1 MVQCKILA
9 SLDPA
14 EKPGRL
20 FVFRKAG
27 IPGME
32 HVIRQDAKTLAA
44 VVCAS
49 KKKALDF
56 LFLSFKF
63 FPLNDKDFN

>member
-32 HVIRQDAKTLAA
+32 HVIRQDADTLAD
-44 VVCAS
+44 VIC
-49 KKKALDF
+49 
-56 LFLSFKF
+56 
-63 FPLNDKDFN
+63 